1 MVMVLPRGA
10 YDYDVF
16 PLVENIIEIDDDGN
30 DVTREVFIDGVIE
43 IDDAELGQIRITKR
57 FADDLDSVIDMTEA
71 EIAEEQFKREK
82 TDAHSQLAR
91 FLGELLA
98 LDYLTNKRVEGKI
111 SDTRWGEIVERRDE
125 LRRRI
130 KQLKVLTD
138 GHC

>member
-1 MVMVLPRGA
+1 MVLPRGA

-82 TDAHSQLAR
+82 TDTHSQLAN
-91 FLGELLA
+91 LASELVA
-98 LDYLTNKRVEGKI
+98 MDYLTSKRVEGKI
-111 SDTRWGEIVERRDE
+111 SDTRWSEIVERRDE

>member
-57 FADDLDSVIDMTEA
+57 FADDLDSVIDMSEA
-71 EIAEEQFKREK
+71 EIAEEQFKRGK
-82 TDAHSQLAR
+82 TDIHSQLAN
-91 FLGELLA
+91 LASELTA
-98 LDYLTNKRVEGKI
+98 MDYLTSKRVEGKI
-111 SDTRWGEIVERRDE
+111 SDTRWGEIVDRRDE
-125 LRRRI
+125 LRHRI
-130 KQLKVLTD
+130 KQLKALAD

>member
-82 TDAHSQLAR
+82 TDTHSQLAN
-91 FLGELLA
+91 LASELVA
-98 LDYLTNKRVEGKI
+98 MDYLTSKRVEGKI
-111 SDTRWGEIVERRDE
+111 SDTRWSEIVERRDE